1 MAVMTVIGVGKLG
14 GEIAAALVMECH
26 GLERLNILDLMP
38 ALSRGQALDLA
49 HMAAALGRD
58 LVVESIEGYEG
69 LSDSSLIILCAG
81 FPRKPG
87 MTRLDLLQS
96 NKAII
101 GDIAGKI
108 AIHAPNSMVM
118 VITNPLDVMTHL
130 VKKTTKFG
138 RERVFGMGSTLDSFR
153 FRYCLSKVSGVPASR
168 IKATVIGEHGDSMV
182 PLPRHSY
189 IGGRTAVDALDPEKL
204 ELALAMTRSSG
215 MDVISMKGATTFG
228 PAASVARMVTS
239 ILGDGKEVMPAC
251 AALDG
256 EYGQRDVCI
265 GVPVV
270 FGKGGAEKVVELD
283 LSAGERAAFEKS
295 CSVVREEVKLL
306 AQK

>member
-1 MAVMTVIGVGKLG
+1 MAVITVIGAGKLG

-26 GLERLNILDLMP
+26 GIERLNILDLMP
-38 ALSRGQALDLA
+38 ALSRGQALDLS

-58 LVVESIEGYEG
+58 LEVESLDGYGE

-96 NKAII
+96 NKAIV
-101 GDIAGKI
+101 GGIAEKI
-108 AIHAPNSMVM
+108 ALYAPGAMAMV
-118 VITNPLDVMTHL
+118 VTNPLDVMTYL
-130 VKKTTKFG
+130 VKTTTKFG
-138 RERVFGMGSTLDSFR
+138 RERVFGMGSTLDAFR

-182 PLPRHSY
+182 PLPLHSY
-189 IGGRTAVDALDPEKL
+189 IGGRTAVDALDSEKL
-204 ELALAMTRSSG
+204 MQALEMTRCSG
-215 MDVISMKGATTFG
+215 MDVITMKGATTFG
-228 PAASVARMVTS
+228 PAASAARIVAS
-239 ILGDGKEVMPAC
+239 ILGDGKETIPAC

-256 EYGQRDVCI
+256 EYGQRDICI

-270 FGKGGAEKVVELD
+270 FGRRGAEKIVELD

-295 CSVVREEVKLL
+295 CSVVREEIKLL
-306 AQK
+306 